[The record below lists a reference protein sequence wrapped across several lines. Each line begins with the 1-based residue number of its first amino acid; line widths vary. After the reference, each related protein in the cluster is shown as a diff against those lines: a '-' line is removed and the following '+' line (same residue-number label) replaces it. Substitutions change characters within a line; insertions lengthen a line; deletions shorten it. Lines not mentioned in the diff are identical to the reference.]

1 MFWFVDGMYYGES
14 VGIHV
19 FRIAITCKFSFFI
32 YHLSHSNCIAC
43 NNHVSLLTINNSFF
57 CVYIQRVTLTVLF
70 IIIKILM
77 SSTFNYYF
85 TSFILKS

>member
-1 MFWFVDGMYYGES
+1 MFCFVDGMHCGES

-57 CVYIQRVTLTVLF
+57 LCVYPTSNSNCIVYNNKNSKV
-70 IIIKILM
+70 
-77 SSTFNYYF
+77 FNVQLLLY
-85 TSFILKS
+85 